1 MPGATTTAQ
10 PIFSATPTTISSG
23 ATTTFSWANIPI
35 TTATQDFFGTAN
47 CVSGITIYDVT
58 NNRNFACGDVDRLV
72 PMSGSDVLQLTSA
85 NASSTQVP
93 FVLQYGKGQSLM
105 QTITVY
111 PVIQPITVTGTGL
124 GQVSGRAKQ
133 ISDWLGAL
141 NVRAGTGW
149 VAINKV
155 TVTLGGSMVTVGSS
169 TFLNAVQLLDQND
182 NSVVTADGAT
192 ASVNVPAG
200 TVTWTFPS
208 GASGFVIPQY
218 ESYSFT
224 LSVNSTS
231 VPPEQGVAETL
242 TAQVVN
248 ASDVQYSTAS
258 QTGLALPPSEVPIT
272 INSVAYALGS

>member
-1 MPGATTTAQ
+1 MLTVSGQSSFPSVNLTVNGSGGPITVSSGQTLNIAWNSSGIPETCYVNFNPTGAGTYGIGTGLSGSATTSAPPVSLASAFLYQLACPGSGLGGASYSDTVQVDVMPGATTTAQ

-124 GQVSGRAKQ
+124 GPVSYTHLLSPTNLFKHINC
-133 ISDWLGAL
+133 ISGF
-141 NVRAGTGW
+141 
-149 VAINKV
+149 
-155 TVTLGGSMVTVGSS
+155 SS
-169 TFLNAVQLLDQND
+169 TSL
-182 NSVVTADGAT
+182 
-192 ASVNVPAG
+192 
-200 TVTWTFPS
+200 
-208 GASGFVIPQY
+208 
-218 ESYSFT
+218 
-224 LSVNSTS
+224 
-231 VPPEQGVAETL
+231 
-242 TAQVVN
+242 
-248 ASDVQYSTAS
+248 
-258 QTGLALPPSEVPIT
+258 
-272 INSVAYALGS
+272 